1 MSNCTYLIQ
10 PIELTDWT
18 NDESLGLQ
26 CIKHGNTTPKW
37 RTVSTLLNA
46 DYIGYGTLTA
56 LAGAENDD
64 KWVKV
69 FTDQWINAGVKFAT
83 SCLKKATL
91 RFYLPEITQV
101 DTQDGTPFGGV
112 RFEFELYINQV
123 AITPSNGYLL
133 GGPFG
138 GIDDP
143 DTYIV
148 YPLDISTPAQ
158 TVDYVVDL
166 EALGIACSPRGNTW
180 QIRFNYYVG
189 STTSVT
195 GVEGNMTLEIV
206 DVTF

>member
-1 MSNCTYLIQ
+1 MSNCNYLIQ
-10 PIELTDWT
+10 PIELTT
-18 NDESLGLQ
+18 FFYGESLGLQ
-26 CIKHGNTTPKW
+26 CIKHGSTTPKW
-37 RTVSTLLNA
+37 RTVSTLFN
-46 DYIGYGTLTA
+46 DYSTLTA

-69 FTDQWINAGVKFAT
+69 YTDQWLVAAVKFAT

-101 DTQDGTPFGGV
+101 EAPDGTPFHGV
-112 RFEFELYINQV
+112 MFDFILYINGV
-123 AITPSNGYLL
+123 EITPPNGYDLA
-133 GGPFG
+133 GPFG
-138 GIDDP
+138 GIDP

-166 EALGIACSPRGNTW
+166 EALGIACSPCGNTW
-180 QIRFNYYVG
+180 EILFGYGVG

-195 GVEGNMTLEIV
+195 GIEGNMTLEIV